1 MKNKSLA
8 FTSIFFFAGAFLTF
22 GLALFSRKISAPVL
36 LVIDLLPEIA
46 LGAFLLFLSK
56 SEVKNFLNKAKK
68 WLSIIFVVCVINAVF
83 LLVMHS
89 IFMARFGR
97 TSDPEALIRWFVKI
111 NYLDILPFG
120 SIFSGIPSMLKGY
133 YYPRMALTFLAN
145 ALVLAGFICALVILN
160 RGEKHAAE
168 TEAASSPVSDS
179 PETEAASSAET
190 YTPEKMSFAQSI
202 KTCFKKYFSFRGR
215 ASRSE
220 YWWFQLFVA
229 VISSCLMASAFI
241 SLSNQ
246 NYSVYL
252 ILMIILLCFTVAI
265 FMPAISVGVR
275 RMHDTGNRGF
285 LIIIPVVNIIN
296 LVLPSVEKTEYDSEY
311 NIYPSANILGKI
323 FVIISLVVYFAYM
336 GSALGAVWLISQL
349 QGL

>member
-56 SEVKNFLNKAKK
+56 SEVKNFLNNAKK

-179 PETEAASSAET
+179 PETESASSAET
-190 YTPEKMSFAQSI
+190 YTPEKMSFAHSI

-311 NIYPSANILGKI
+311 NIYPTANILGKI

-336 GSALGAVWLISQL
+336 GSALSAVWLISQL

>member
-56 SEVKNFLNKAKK
+56 SEDKNFLNKAKK

-83 LLVMHS
+83 LLVIHS

-160 RGEKHAAE
+160 RREKHAAE

-229 VISSCLMASAFI
+229 VISSCLLASAFI

-246 NYSVYL
+246 DYSVYL

-311 NIYPSANILGKI
+311 NIYPTANILGKI

-336 GSALGAVWLISQL
+336 GSALSAVWLISQL